1 MKFLRLLFVSLG
13 LLAVARA
20 DVTLAPLFQDHEVF
34 QRDQPLPVWGRAE
47 PGEHV
52 TVVFHDQTIGTTTGA
67 DGRWMVYLTA
77 VPASAEPAE
86 LVVTGK
92 NTVTVKDI
100 LVGEVWLAS
109 GQSNME
115 WPLKSAANG
124 EHEVAAAN
132 FPQLRLFSVLRH
144 IAGEP
149 IDTVTG
155 TWQPCTPESVKMFSA
170 VAYFFARDLQRKLG
184 VPVGVIG
191 TYFGGTPIESWM
203 SASTLRGTAVWPV
216 IEARWLKDTAD
227 FPTYKVQYPA
237 LRAAW
242 GKAEEHAKA
251 THTKNPLT
259 WPPPPMGPG
268 TQFDPSGLFNGMIA
282 PLQPY
287 ALRGMLWYQGEQ
299 NWPHPEEYTELFPAM
314 IRSWRAQWG
323 QGDFPFYFVQ
333 VANFTVV
340 ADPTG
345 RAWARLRDA
354 QRSAL
359 ALPAT
364 GMAVTI
370 DIGNPKDIHPLNKQ
384 DVGRRLALIAKTSVY
399 GIPGDFSGPLF
410 AFVTGERSALRVH
423 FTHAGTGLIAANKPV
438 QSLEIAGADR
448 IFHPATGKIE
458 RDTLLVFSPLVK
470 VPLAV
475 RYAWTNAPEANLFNG
490 AGLPAAPFRSDDWEN
505 APQPA
510 PASQRANPK

>member
-1 MKFLRLLFVSLG
+1 MKLSRLFLLWLG
-13 LLAVARA
+13 LLAAGRA
-20 DVTLAPLFQDHEVF
+20 DVTLAPLFQDHAVL
-34 QRDQPLPVWGRAE
+34 QRDLPLPVWGLAA

-52 TVVFHDQTIGTTTGA
+52 TVTFHDQTIGTTTAA
-67 DGRWMVYLTA
+67 DGRWMVYLAA

-86 LVVTGK
+86 LIVTGK
-92 NTVTVKDI
+92 NTLTVRDI
-100 LVGEVWLAS
+100 LVGDVWLAS

-115 WPLKSAANG
+115 WPLKSAANA
-124 EHEVAAAN
+124 EREVPAAS
-132 FPQLRLFSVLRH
+132 FPQIRLFSVLRH
-144 IAGEP
+144 VAGEP

-155 TWQPCTPESVKMFSA
+155 AWQPCSPESVKTFSA
-170 VAYFFARDLQRKLG
+170 IAYFFARDLHRKLG

-203 SASTLRGTAVWPV
+203 SASTLRGTAAWPA
-216 IEARWLKDTAD
+216 IEARWLKDSAD
-227 FPTYKVQYPA
+227 FPTYKLTYPA

-251 THTKNPLT
+251 TKTKNPLT
-259 WPPPPMGPG
+259 WPPPPIGPG
-268 TQFDPSGLFNGMIA
+268 TQFEPSGLFNGMIA

-287 ALRGMLWYQGEQ
+287 ALRGMIWYQGEQ
-299 NWPHPEEYTELFPAM
+299 NWQRPEEYAELFPAM

-333 VANFTVV
+333 LANFTVV
-340 ADPTG
+340 NDPTN

-370 DIGNPKDIHPLNKQ
+370 DIGNPKDIHPLNKH
-384 DVGRRLALIAKTSVY
+384 DVGRRLALIAKTEVY
-399 GIPGDFSGPLF
+399 GIPGDDNGPTF
-410 AFVTGERSALRVH
+410 AYVTGEPSAIRVH
-423 FTHAGTGLIAANKPV
+423 FTHAATGLIAAGKPV
-438 QSLEIAGADR
+438 QSLEVAGADQK
-448 IFHPATGKIE
+448 FYPASGKIE
-458 RDTLLVFSPLVK
+458 RDTLLVSSPQVK

-475 RYAWTNAPEANLFNG
+475 RYAWTNAPSANLFNG
-490 AGLPAAPFRSDDWEN
+490 AGLPAVPFRSDDW
-505 APQPA
+505 
-510 PASQRANPK
+510 